1 MLGLGTRTITPQIG
15 LLKKFEDRPIVLDM
29 NIGAGIAQ
37 ESFTSFNIS
46 PVISLGGGI
55 FKLGASAVYLS
66 RTEAIGEAPRNQT
79 FELTDDETKS
89 GKAVCSRPSRGHFHA
104 PKNAKQARKLR
115 EPIVLTGTWAR
126 LIKQMMKG

>member
-1 MLGLGTRTITPQIG
+1 MPKQKTKGAV
-15 LLKKFEDRPIVLDM
+15 KKR
-29 NIGAGIAQ
+29 
-37 ESFTSFNIS
+37 
-46 PVISLGGGI
+46 
-55 FKLGASAVYLS
+55 FK
-66 RTEAIGEAPRNQT
+66 I
-79 FELTDDETKS
+79 TKS